1 MAGVKVVE
9 TVNASA
15 DRVWEL
21 FRDFGGIARISPGIQ
36 SCSVEGQGI
45 GAVRT
50 LKMGGLELR
59 ERLEAFDDAGRSLCY
74 AIIGDHPLPFDNYL
88 STVRV
93 VDQGA
98 ITGGDQAPR
107 TTTTFEDVGIILEVT
122 PHVTA
127 SGQVLMKLHAENS
140 AVREASADLGYSF
153 TTQEADNQIG
163 RAHV

>member
-21 FRDFGGIARISPGIQ
+21 FRDFGGISRISPGIQ
-36 SCSVEGQGI
+36 SCSVEGQGL

-59 ERLEAFDDAGRSLCY
+59 ERLEAFDDAGRSLSY

-93 VDQGA
+93 VDQGDA
-98 ITGGDQAPR
+98 CTVEWSSSYDPKGSEDQASGLIQGIYKGGIAGVR
-107 TTTTFEDVGIILEVT
+107 KALDV
-122 PHVTA
+122 
-127 SGQVLMKLHAENS
+127 
-140 AVREASADLGYSF
+140 
-153 TTQEADNQIG
+153 
-163 RAHV
+163 

>member
-45 GAVRT
+45 GAIRT

-93 VDQGA
+93 VDQGDA
-98 ITGGDQAPR
+98 CTVEWSSSYDPKGSEDQASGLIQGIYKGGIAGVR
-107 TTTTFEDVGIILEVT
+107 KALDV
-122 PHVTA
+122 
-127 SGQVLMKLHAENS
+127 
-140 AVREASADLGYSF
+140 
-153 TTQEADNQIG
+153 
-163 RAHV
+163 